1 MQCPSCRF
9 ENIPGLTLC
18 GRCGSLL
25 ELTGAAIDVH
35 PPRASRR
42 ALRTRRWVQTRRCY
56 QARDAIQDTL
66 DRTAGSLIHDLRV
79 PLPEPEIAPRLIV
92 PGWAHIHS
100 GLVLR
105 GRTFL
110 GVYLTLLALGLLF
123 WGIQFGAICL
133 GLAFSVHVSSV
144 LDVLNRQ
151 GTVRFPS
158 MILTSVLA
166 ACVLGILVYWPIGW
180 AASHIAAVREYNYDS
195 PLFQRSDVVLF
206 NDWAFLLRDPR
217 PGDVVLYESNFATN
231 IPAGNAFH
239 MRFVVRENEAIERIV
254 GGPGD
259 HVLWDHGTLTINGS
273 PVAWTPL
280 MPERLPDRLEIT
292 VPESRLF
299 DFSVDFTIF
308 TRRRLFQGLGSTQ
321 PGAPRADPRNGLP
334 APAAP
339 FSALVDSLI
348 LASRP
353 EPAGSVRVP
362 RFDRLEFEEPHERE
376 SERLHQQ
383 RQSQQD
389 ERHWLSQADEHRRRG
404 LYENSLRYYS
414 RALELDRSLV
424 AGWVGQVQM
433 LIFLERV
440 PRSRPLGAE
449 GARDVSHSGRPH
461 GRTCPGPGPDR

>member
-42 ALRTRRWVQTRRCY
+42 ALRTRRWVQTRRYY

-105 GRTFL
+105 GRIFL
-110 GVYLTLLALGLLF
+110 GVYLTLLALGLLC

-195 PLFQRSDVVLF
+195 PLFHRSDVVLF

-217 PGDVVLYESNFATN
+217 PGNVVLYESNFATN

-292 VPESRLF
+292 VPESAYL
-299 DFSVDFTIF
+299 IF
-308 TRRRLFQGLGSTQ
+308 PSTSRSSIGDGSSK
-321 PGAPRADPRNGLP
+321 AWEA
-334 APAAP
+334 
-339 FSALVDSLI
+339 
-348 LASRP
+348 
-353 EPAGSVRVP
+353 
-362 RFDRLEFEEPHERE
+362 
-376 SERLHQQ
+376 
-383 RQSQQD
+383 
-389 ERHWLSQADEHRRRG
+389 
-404 LYENSLRYYS
+404 
-414 RALELDRSLV
+414 RSLV
-424 AGWVGQVQM
+424 RREQILGMAY
-433 LIFLERV
+433 LRLL
-440 PRSRPLGAE
+440 PHSRLWWI
-449 GARDVSHSGRPH
+449 R
-461 GRTCPGPGPDR
+461 